1 MIPTNVTYP
10 EFVPDQLLTS
20 DNLNE
25 LFGYLDEHSPE
36 EVVIGNRGGAWILSR
51 ASGEVYDAEDIY
63 GRPSLLAHID
73 ELAETYGTYQR
84 REITS
89 S

>member
-25 LFGYLDEHSPE
+25 LFGYLDEQGRISRTNILG
-36 EVVIGNRGGAWILSR
+36 IGI
-51 ASGEVYDAEDIY
+51 V
-63 GRPSLLAHID
+63 
-73 ELAETYGTYQR
+73 
-84 REITS
+84 
-89 S
+89 